1 MKKTIVFV
9 THDIQEA
16 MKLGDRIC
24 ILKDGQV
31 LQVGTPEELLQNPVN
46 EFVHHFV
53 GSPGTDVNQD
63 QDHSMHL
70 SSHTQTNFNL
80 ESIMTPIAPGHV
92 PKSAKTA
99 VPISMTLTDLLDV
112 LDAYDTLLVE
122 KNHQIVGQ
130 VSRTDMLRYWSGQL
144 QERVRPMSKFSEV
157 FTERKGQLLTA
168 LLEHVQI
175 SFIALF
181 LAVLIAIPLGIYLTR
196 KPKAAEPIIGV
207 TAILQT
213 IPSLALLGLLIP
225 LFGIGTVPAII
236 ALVVYALLP
245 ILRNTYTGI
254 TEVDPSMIEAANAM
268 GMNSRQRLSKVEL
281 PLAMPVIMA
290 GIRTAMVLIVGTATL
305 AALIGAG
312 GLGDL
317 ILLGIDRN
325 DTALIMLGA
334 IPAALLAILF
344 DVLLRQF
351 QRMSFRKTVATLSTL
366 ALIAILVITLP
377 LLFRG
382 GQKDLVIAG
391 KLGAE
396 PEILINMYK
405 LLIEEHTDLTVELK
419 PGLGKTPF
427 V

>member
-1 MKKTIVFV
+1 MIEFENVSKQYPDGTQALHQVNLKINKGELLVMIGPSGCGKTTMLKMINRLIERTDGTIRIQERPIDEFNIHELRWNIGYVLQQIALFPHMTIAENIAVVPELKKWKPAQIHERVHNLLDMVGLNGETYSDRKPAELSGGQQQRIGVLRALAADPEIVLMDEPFSALDPMSREKLQDDILEIQRKMKKTIVFV

-144 QERVRPMSKFSEV
+144 QERGEDH
-157 FTERKGQLLTA
+157 E
-168 LLEHVQI
+168 
-175 SFIALF
+175 
-181 LAVLIAIPLGIYLTR
+181 
-196 KPKAAEPIIGV
+196 
-207 TAILQT
+207 
-213 IPSLALLGLLIP
+213 
-225 LFGIGTVPAII
+225 
-236 ALVVYALLP
+236 
-245 ILRNTYTGI
+245 
-254 TEVDPSMIEAANAM
+254 
-268 GMNSRQRLSKVEL
+268 
-281 PLAMPVIMA
+281 
-290 GIRTAMVLIVGTATL
+290 
-305 AALIGAG
+305 
-312 GLGDL
+312 
-317 ILLGIDRN
+317 
-325 DTALIMLGA
+325 
-334 IPAALLAILF
+334 
-344 DVLLRQF
+344 
-351 QRMSFRKTVATLSTL
+351 
-366 ALIAILVITLP
+366 
-377 LLFRG
+377 
-382 GQKDLVIAG
+382 
-391 KLGAE
+391 
-396 PEILINMYK
+396 
-405 LLIEEHTDLTVELK
+405 
-419 PGLGKTPF
+419 
-427 V
+427 

>member
-1 MKKTIVFV
+1 MIEFENVSKQYPDGTQALHQVNLKINKGELLVMIGPSGCGKTTMLKMINRLIERTDGTIRIQERPIDEFNIHELRWNIGYVLQQIALFPHMTIAENIAVVPELKKWKPAQIHERVHNLLDMVGLNGETYSDRKPAELSGGQQQRIGVLRALAADPEIVLMDEPFSALDPMSREKLQDDILEIQRKMKKTIVFV

-144 QERVRPMSKFSEV
+144 QERGE
-157 FTERKGQLLTA
+157 THE
-168 LLEHVQI
+168 
-175 SFIALF
+175 
-181 LAVLIAIPLGIYLTR
+181 
-196 KPKAAEPIIGV
+196 
-207 TAILQT
+207 
-213 IPSLALLGLLIP
+213 
-225 LFGIGTVPAII
+225 
-236 ALVVYALLP
+236 
-245 ILRNTYTGI
+245 
-254 TEVDPSMIEAANAM
+254 
-268 GMNSRQRLSKVEL
+268 
-281 PLAMPVIMA
+281 
-290 GIRTAMVLIVGTATL
+290 
-305 AALIGAG
+305 
-312 GLGDL
+312 
-317 ILLGIDRN
+317 
-325 DTALIMLGA
+325 
-334 IPAALLAILF
+334 
-344 DVLLRQF
+344 
-351 QRMSFRKTVATLSTL
+351 
-366 ALIAILVITLP
+366 
-377 LLFRG
+377 
-382 GQKDLVIAG
+382 
-391 KLGAE
+391 
-396 PEILINMYK
+396 
-405 LLIEEHTDLTVELK
+405 
-419 PGLGKTPF
+419 
-427 V
+427 